1 MAVRRVHRPV
11 NAGNS
16 DRRDALIVA
25 GLTLLGLALHSAR
38 LDFQPLW
45 WDEGYSVWFAHQPLA
60 AMLRLTALD
69 IHPPL
74 YYALLGGWSQLF
86 GLAPVALR
94 FFSVAAGV
102 VAIPLIYAAG
112 RTLGGRRAGLLAAGL
127 LAINPLHIF

>member
-1 MAVRRVHRPV
+1 MAVRRLQRPV
-11 NAGNS
+11 AGGAS
-16 DRRDALIVA
+16 DTGLRDALIVA
-25 GLTLLGLALHSAR
+25 GLTVLALALRSAR

-60 AMLRLTALD
+60 EMLRLTALD

-94 FFSVAAGV
+94 LFSVAAGV
-102 VAIPLIYAAG
+102 VAVPLIYVAG
-112 RTLGGRRAGLLAAGL
+112 RALGGRRAGLLAAGL
-127 LAINPLHIF
+127 LAINPLH